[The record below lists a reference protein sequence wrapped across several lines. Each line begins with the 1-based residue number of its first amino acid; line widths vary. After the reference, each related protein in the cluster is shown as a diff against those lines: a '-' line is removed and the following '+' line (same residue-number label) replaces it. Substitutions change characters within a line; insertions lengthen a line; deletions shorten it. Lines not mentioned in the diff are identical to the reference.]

1 MKNLVWTSKCTHFSS
16 PSGWVRG
23 PYVVGAT
30 GTAVFSILNFYLI
43 IKNIF
48 MEKIRKIFADYWLLC
63 QVLGWFVGSLW
74 VVWLV
79 WIVCCWFRWFV
90 GKLVSLCVVSSVTTK
105 KEKVLLL
112 RHSNLVVTRE
122 TEYVVISVSIWS

>member
-1 MKNLVWTSKCTHFSS
+1 
-16 PSGWVRG
+16 
-23 PYVVGAT
+23 
-30 GTAVFSILNFYLI
+30 
-43 IKNIF
+43 

-79 WIVCCWFRWFV
+79 WIVCCCFRWFV

-105 KEKVLLL
+105 KEKVLFVLLL
-112 RHSNLVVTRE
+112 RHSNLIVTRE
-122 TEYVVISVSIWS
+122 TEYVVISVSI